1 MLKCI
6 STPPIHRHL
15 NPITL
20 YGNASFLS
28 LPEQTYPHT
37 FLLNPIITLISF
49 FVKPP
54 KRKKVAL
61 TLTVATAS
69 SATPLK
75 RKSFFLGI
83 VALTLIATA
92 RIRVAT
98 TPQKARQS
106 KEKSRTSLSF
116 PIIRGFVA
124 VSSGVVPLL
133 SHFYYSFKGYLL
145 GFVRK

>member
-1 MLKCI
+1 MHI
-6 STPPIHRHL
+6 YTPNTSAFEPH
-15 NPITL
+15 
-20 YGNASFLS
+20 
-28 LPEQTYPHT
+28 YP
-37 FLLNPIITLISF
+37 LRQRLISF
-49 FVKPP
+49 SARADLSPHFSPQSHYNTNFFLCQAP